1 MKFVIPL
8 LLSFLFVQCAY
19 NNIPALYKKYN
30 SNEYLY
36 WSKTRRLTW
45 DDFQGIP
52 LDLSGKT
59 ASGIHVY
66 NPATIEK
73 ENIFTPAK
81 LTAICVFEKSTSWVN
96 EKVATKS
103 LLLYDRVIF
112 DIYELY
118 TRKLREEFSKTDFN
132 IDNYKEKFRQ
142 LTEKNNRE
150 LIKNVEQFRKDTS
163 SGQIAEATILWGDKI
178 SDELDRLEKYSSNF
192 AK

>member
-1 MKFVIPL
+1 MKLFIPF
-8 LLSFLFVQCAY
+8 LLSFLIVQCAS
-19 NNIPALYKKYN
+19 NNIPELYKKYN

-36 WSKTRRLTW
+36 WSNTSKLTW

-52 LDLSGKT
+52 IDLSGKT

-81 LTAICVFEKSTSWVN
+81 LTAICVFDKRTSWVN

-103 LLLYDRVIF
+103 LLLYDQVIF

-132 IDNYKEKFRQ
+132 IDNYKVKFRQ

-150 LIKNVEQFRKDTS
+150 LIKNIEQFRKDTS
-163 SGQIAEATILWGDKI
+163 SGQIAEATILWNYKI
-178 SDELDRLEKYSSNF
+178 SNELNRLEKYNSNF
-192 AK
+192 SK